1 MPGGNS
7 FGRWEFLFWKIFRE
21 RKGLQGRLD
30 FLESWEGGNN
40 FWHVGE
46 MGIFFGRLARFFK
59 KFLGIFESTVDK
71 FARWA
76 YFQTL
81 SC

>member
-1 MPGGNS
+1 MGILLEGRNS
-7 FGRWEFLFWKIFRE
+7 FFGRFLENEKVCKVDWIFWK
-21 RKGLQGRLD
+21 
-30 FLESWEGGNN
+30 GGNN

-59 KFLGIFESTVDK
+59 KFSGRFESIVDK